1 VVCMVSKGCN
11 GVGDVRAGTQHGIH
25 KGAKGTLVSSGI
37 DLGEGELVL
46 RQLELVTFRKLT

>member
-1 VVCMVSKGCN
+1 MVSKGCN

-46 RQLELVTFRKLT
+46 WQLELVTFRKLT